1 MCKTLATLFVFILS
15 ISALQAAA
23 ASGVSP
29 LGSDIV
35 VITKEGVKSVS
46 LEGGRLPKNSTET
59 YFLKSAVEV
68 KGRPLAKPTPSPK
81 PVSSPLAQTSSKPVR
96 AQKGATQ
103 KSKPES
109 SPVLSTRKVKAIVQK
124 EVKKRQ
130 DASPQVASAPIVP
143 QSKTPGPKKTSFK
156 ETPNITITKKSPV
169 GADSNEDLDEYSKD
183 KAIPDAVEPLNRG
196 FFWFN
201 HQLYTFVFRPVS
213 KVYGVIP
220 KQARAAIFN
229 VYDNVE
235 FPVRFVNDLLQ
246 LKFKRADLEARKFL
260 VNSVAG
266 VGGIMRVSDR
276 IPALANVPSA
286 DTAQTLAKWG
296 FGHGCYIVLPV
307 FGPSSLRDTVGLV
320 GDYALSPVTW
330 VSFGGVPAAAAL
342 AITGP
347 NSVRNMD
354 GKLNAY
360 DAATQNAVDPYQAV
374 RSGYSQYREKAVAK

>member
-1 MCKTLATLFVFILS
+1 
-15 ISALQAAA
+15 
-23 ASGVSP
+23 
-29 LGSDIV
+29 
-35 VITKEGVKSVS
+35 
-46 LEGGRLPKNSTET
+46 
-59 YFLKSAVEV
+59 
-68 KGRPLAKPTPSPK
+68 
-81 PVSSPLAQTSSKPVR
+81 
-96 AQKGATQ
+96 
-103 KSKPES
+103 
-109 SPVLSTRKVKAIVQK
+109 
-124 EVKKRQ
+124 
-130 DASPQVASAPIVP
+130 VASAPIVP

-276 IPALANVPSA
+276 IPALANVPPA

-296 FGHGCYIVLPV
+296 VGHGCYIVLPV